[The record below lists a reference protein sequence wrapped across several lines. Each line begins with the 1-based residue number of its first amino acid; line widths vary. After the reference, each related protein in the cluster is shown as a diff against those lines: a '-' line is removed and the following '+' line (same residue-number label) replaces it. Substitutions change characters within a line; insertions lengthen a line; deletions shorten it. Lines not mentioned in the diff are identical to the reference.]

1 MRVDKPGAD
10 FIASATPNTKSSRHA
25 KKSPRVMRMSPQ
37 QAAQLLLD
45 ASVATSLTTL
55 SATTPPPRLSDDSQ
69 SPRLHEH
76 AVKLATTRQGL
87 AAPLA
92 LRADHAASVAPAN
105 DGDTGRSSLI
115 PKPRHCATSPRRWAL
130 AYPEPQPPTQHVAI
144 IAETKPTLSEKPS
157 VSAADLRGTSGS
169 PTDSGGT
176 FSWSSD
182 GPTPFSSW
190 ASALDAAGSPS
201 PSTATTPTS
210 APPAV
215 CPTPSGP
222 SIHPVP
228 RDFTVTKIGMPWR
241 GSYVRTLRVGAGLI
255 RTLDPSTGHVT
266 NTWFAPRDV
275 PFCWAVSARDLVLLV
290 APWPAA
296 PSWALQKLALSC
308 GDGLGATLDALR
320 EAGVRVECHGH

>member
-1 MRVDKPGAD
+1 MRRDVDKLGAD

-45 ASVATSLTTL
+45 ASVATSLTTS

-69 SPRLHEH
+69 SPRLQEH
-76 AVKLATTRQGL
+76 AVKLARTRQGL

-92 LRADHAASVAPAN
+92 LRADHAASVAPAHV
-105 DGDTGRSSLI
+105 GDTNAAAGRSSLI

-130 AYPEPQPPTQHVAI
+130 AYPEPQQPTQHIAI

-176 FSWSSD
+176 FSSD
-182 GPTPFSSW
+182 GPTPVSSW

-201 PSTATTPTS
+201 PSTATT
-210 APPAV
+210 AV
-215 CPTPSGP
+215 CPAPSAP
-222 SIHPVP
+222 SIHPAP
-228 RDFTVTKIGMPWR
+228 RDFTVTKIGVPWR
-241 GSYVRTLRVGAGLI
+241 GSYMRTLRVGAGLI

-266 NTWFAPRDV
+266 NTWVAPRDV
-275 PFCWAVSARDLVLLV
+275 PFCTCHSARDLVLFV

-296 PSWALQKLALSC
+296 PNWALQKLALSC
-308 GDGLGATLDALR
+308 GDALVATLDALR
-320 EAGVRVECHGH
+320 EAGVRVEGHGHS